1 MIPILRIL
9 TVASACVIGATAA
22 QADTFRL
29 SHSYEPSTAHGKRA
43 DWIASEVAK
52 RTEGRHEV
60 QVFPSGQLG
69 NERDVEEGLTLGTVP
84 CRP

>member
-29 SHSYEPSTAHGKRA
+29 SHSYEPSKAHGKRA
-43 DWIASEVAK
+43 DWIARAHLTNVESFL
-52 RTEGRHEV
+52 T
-60 QVFPSGQLG
+60 
-69 NERDVEEGLTLGTVP
+69 DV
-84 CRP
+84 